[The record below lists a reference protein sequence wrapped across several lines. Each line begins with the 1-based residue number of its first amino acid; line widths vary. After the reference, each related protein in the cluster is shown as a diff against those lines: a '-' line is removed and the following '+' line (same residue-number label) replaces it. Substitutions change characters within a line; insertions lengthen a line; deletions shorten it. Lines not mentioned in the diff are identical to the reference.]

1 MGRVAPVVTEPDPGN
16 FPAQTSRKN
25 LGIEP
30 VPDVGRLDV
39 GREVLDE
46 EAGLDDETDFRRVD
60 VALAAGRV
68 RSDGV
73 RLLSEPGLDVDD
85 RPGSNHDHRV
95 ALVRADHHVGEVVH
109 VHVDAAAERV
119 SESPDVLERE
129 VLGGN
134 DLIRKFQHLGFRSQV
149 DEDLS
154 PAVVGSPDDDVGQAV
169 VVEVAGVGNRETEPR
184 RNRPRFES
192 RWSSVVMFLTLQVG
206 TLRLKNFLSFN
217 KNLSALASWLEW
229 LIADPENMD
238 LIPSLSKRFFSVDIR
253 VGENKE
259 ETAKLKLYRVLTL
272 R

>member
-16 FPAQTSRKN
+16 LAAQTSRKN
-25 LGIEP
+25 LGIES

-85 RPGSNHDHRV
+85 WPGSNHDHRV

-119 SESPDVLERE
+119 SERPDVLERE
-129 VLGGN
+129 VLSGN

-169 VVEVAGVGNRETEPR
+169 VVEVAGVGNRETEPG
-184 RNRPRFES
+184 RNRQRFES
-192 RWSSVVMFLTLQVG
+192 CCSLLEMFLSLVTCN
-206 TLRLKNFLSFN
+206 LRLDNCSCIN
-217 KNLSALASWLEW
+217 KN
-229 LIADPENMD
+229 
-238 LIPSLSKRFFSVDIR
+238 
-253 VGENKE
+253 
-259 ETAKLKLYRVLTL
+259 Y
-272 R
+272 